1 MKLYSVFL
9 PTGGATAH
17 TLERARFVKL
27 GFSWPAFLATPLW
40 AARHGLWLAFGLW
53 MALLIVIGLLVGFAH
68 VGPAAAFLLYNLGA
82 LAFGLEADRF
92 RQRRLSRAGFLIH
105 GLTLG
110 DSVGDA
116 ETVYFA
122 QRADNLFPAKPQPAQ
137 SRDDGGKPPTAG
149 ATDGADLL
157 GLFPSRESHS

>member
-9 PTGGATAH
+9 PTGGSAARS
-17 TLERARFVKL
+17 LECARFVKL

-53 MALLIVIGLLVGFAH
+53 LALVLVIGLLAGFAH

-92 RQRRLSRAGFLIH
+92 RQHRLSRAGFLIH
-105 GLTLG
+105 GLTMG

-122 QRADNLFPAKPQPAQ
+122 QRADAVTAPKPQPVHG
-137 SRDDGGKPPTAG
+137 DDGAKPPAPG
-149 ATDGADLL
+149 AADGADLL
-157 GLFPSRESHS
+157 GLFPSRESYS